1 MGCKRPNEGSI
12 GFYYLEQVQSFY
24 LTVTEFINAFDQL
37 IGLKHVKAKVQ
48 NNIIAT
54 FKLKTKYLS
63 IEKLV
68 P

>member
-1 MGCKRPNEGSI
+1 MI
-12 GFYYLEQVQSFY
+12 TAFVQK
-24 LTVTEFINAFDQL
+24 LQILIAFDRL

-54 FKLKTKYLS
+54 FMLKTKYLS